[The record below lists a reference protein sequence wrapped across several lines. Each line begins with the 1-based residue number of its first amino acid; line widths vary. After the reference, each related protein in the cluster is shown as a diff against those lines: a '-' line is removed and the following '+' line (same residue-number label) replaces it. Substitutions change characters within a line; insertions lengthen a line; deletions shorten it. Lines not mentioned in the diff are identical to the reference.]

1 MALRGFHYLYS
12 MNRLVVIRHAKSDWG
27 DPHKSDFERPLNER
41 GKRDSPTMAERL
53 KAKEIYPDLIISST
67 AKRAQKTARIFA
79 EHLHYNPEKIVLT
92 DELYECS
99 TADVYHV
106 IHSMGG
112 DAKTIFIF
120 GHNPTLTYF
129 VNELA
134 GVRIDNIP
142 TCGIAVMEIKKKW
155 SELEAESGRLLDFD
169 YPKKTA

>member
-1 MALRGFHYLYS
+1 
-12 MNRLVVIRHAKSDWG
+12 MNKLVVIRHAKSDWG

-41 GKRDSPTMAERL
+41 GKRDAPAMAERL
-53 KAKEIYPDLIISST
+53 KVKGIYPDLIISST

-79 EHLHYNPEKIVLT
+79 EHLCYDPEKIFLT

-106 IHSMGG
+106 IQSAGG
-112 DAKTIFIF
+112 KAETIFIF
-120 GHNPTLTYF
+120 GHNPTWTYF

-142 TCGIAVMEIKKKW
+142 TCGVAVIEIEKSW

-169 YPKKTA
+169 YPKKTT